1 MREGSKEPY
10 IGEHLFAEGGQY
22 RHRYQL
28 FFVHALQSSVVS
40 TRSTAVQVGSHFKSK
55 QSTLAL
61 RMLNREW
68 VRFTVVS
75 CELQ

>member
-10 IGEHLFAEGGQY
+10 IGEHLSAEGGQY

-40 TRSTAVQVGSHFKSK
+40 TRSTAVQVGSHFKCK

-61 RMLNREW
+61 TTEGKRIGSVNG
-68 VRFTVVS
+68 
-75 CELQ
+75 CELH